1 MIINEYGKEL
11 LDICTSCQLRILNGR
26 KFGDLSG
33 KYTCHKYNGSSVVD
47 YCIVSDSMYS
57 EITHFKVHPWLPL
70 LSDHSMIT
78 VSIKRSKQKLLR
90 DPIKQ
95 NIGETLPRK
104 FVWSK
109 SSGEKYEQSFNDID
123 IYKDIKHLLLSVVN
137 NNNVEMKLNELNDI
151 FNKAADRSLKRLI
164 MYINSQSKNERNR
177 FFMTQYTLKLNV
189 IFVSLLEL

>member
-1 MIINEYGKEL
+1 MIINEYGKQL
-11 LDICTSCQLRILNGR
+11 LDICTSCQLRIFNGR

-78 VSIKRSKQKLLR
+78 VSIKRSKRKLR

-95 NIGETLPRK
+95 NIGEPLPRK
-104 FVWSK
+104 FVWSRSFGK
-109 SSGEKYEQSFNDID
+109 KYEQSFNDIHID
-123 IYKDIKHLLLSVVN
+123 KDIKQLLLSVVN
-137 NNNVEMKLNELNDI
+137 NNNVEMNDI
-151 FNKAADRSLKRLI
+151 FNKAKDRSF
-164 MYINSQSKNERNR
+164 KN
-177 FFMTQYTLKLNV
+177 
-189 IFVSLLEL
+189 